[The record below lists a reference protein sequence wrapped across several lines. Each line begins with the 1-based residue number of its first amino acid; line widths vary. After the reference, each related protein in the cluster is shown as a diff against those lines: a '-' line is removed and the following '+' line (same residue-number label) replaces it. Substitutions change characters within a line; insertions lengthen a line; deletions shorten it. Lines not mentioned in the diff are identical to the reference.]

1 MFTIFKYIMDLIKK
15 IFFKHTL
22 GNDNFSLD
30 GDNTLSKIL
39 FEPFKILSVILSFV
53 DVIEE

>member
-1 MFTIFKYIMDLIKK
+1 VWDEIVKIFKYTFGKD
-15 IFFKHTL
+15 
-22 GNDNFSLD
+22 FSLD

-39 FEPFKILSVILSFV
+39 FEPFKILSVMLSFV